1 MFYLLRNSK
10 PEKNLSAIWL
20 QTNIILIFFLIPT
33 ISMCVYICIC
43 NYPSWKTDNLVYV
56 EEYGKVK
63 DKQINI
69 LGA

>member
-20 QTNIILIFFLIPT
+20 QTNFFFLIPT
-33 ISMCVYICIC
+33 ICMCIYICIY